1 MGTIR
6 SRQGGPLSDFQDTG
20 GISSDEDDDDDDD
33 FVDARSEPPSPNPS
47 PTAIGS
53 GYPPISSPA
62 VITVT
67 SPTTPTT
74 ENSLKTIT
82 TTTSTPGKSGFIPR
96 MKFPR
101 KISGLTASLSPS
113 NSSIPPSDL
122 TSSASGISHALKP
135 SKKCHVRRGTGGSIT
150 AFNSSGVSVGH
161 VAEPLSLPST
171 KKKREIGYQYAG
183 GNDIIGIVMLEVQG
197 AEDLPRLR
205 NSTPSVGQ
213 HDTLT
218 NFVQ

>member
-1 MGTIR
+1 VGTIR

-33 FVDARSEPPSPNPS
+33 FVDARSEPPSPNPP
-47 PTAIGS
+47 PTAIES
-53 GYPPISSPA
+53 GYPPIPPPA

-67 SPTTPTT
+67 SPTTLTT
-74 ENSLKTIT
+74 ENSLKTT
-82 TTTSTPGKSGFIPR
+82 AATTSTPGKSGFIPR

-113 NSSIPPSDL
+113 NSNIPPSDL
-122 TSSASGISHALKP
+122 PNSASGISHATKP
-135 SKKCHVRRGTGGSIT
+135 SKKFHVRKGTGGSI
-150 AFNSSGVSVGH
+150 AAVDPSGVSLGA
-161 VAEPLSLPST
+161 VAEPLPILPT

-213 HDTLT
+213 DDTLT

>member
-33 FVDARSEPPSPNPS
+33 FVDARSEPPSPNPP
-47 PTAIGS
+47 PTAIES
-53 GYPPISSPA
+53 GYPPIPPPA

-67 SPTTPTT
+67 SPTTLTT
-74 ENSLKTIT
+74 ENSLKTT
-82 TTTSTPGKSGFIPR
+82 AATTSTPGKSGFIPR

-113 NSSIPPSDL
+113 NSNIPPSDL
-122 TSSASGISHALKP
+122 PNSASGISHATKP
-135 SKKCHVRRGTGGSIT
+135 SKKFHVRKGTGGSI
-150 AFNSSGVSVGH
+150 AAVDPSGVSLGA
-161 VAEPLSLPST
+161 VAEPLPILPT

-213 HDTLT
+213 DDTLT